1 MSIVRIFYT
10 MLVVQASPNSNIIYL
25 SVSYKLSLG
34 YVRTDM
40 TNPNAPLSPEQGAK
54 TPVYLALL
62 PQGGATGG
70 FFADQRQWD
79 ITKEL

>member
-1 MSIVRIFYT
+1 MG
-10 MLVVQASPNSNIIYL
+10 
-25 SVSYKLSLG
+25 LG
-34 YVRTDM
+34 ITV
-40 TNPNAPLSPEQGAK
+40 EAK